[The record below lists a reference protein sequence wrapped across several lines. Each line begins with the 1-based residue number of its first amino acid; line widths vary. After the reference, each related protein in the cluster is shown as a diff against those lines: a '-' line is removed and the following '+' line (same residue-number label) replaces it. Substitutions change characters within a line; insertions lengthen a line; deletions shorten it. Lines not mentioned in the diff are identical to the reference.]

1 MWQIFMK
8 TLDLLNIGET
18 AKIKAVHGENTSLRR
33 RLLDMGLTKDTL
45 VTLTRKAPL
54 GDPIELNLR
63 DYSLTIRRDDAKL
76 VEVV

>member
-8 TLDLLNIGET
+8 TLDLLKLGET

-33 RLLDMGLTKDTL
+33 RLLDMGLTKDTM

-63 DYSLTIRRDDAKL
+63 DYSLTIRKDDAKL

>member
-8 TLDLLNIGET
+8 TLEPLNIGET
-18 AKIKAVHGENTSLRR
+18 AKIKTVDRENTTLRR

-63 DYSLTIRRDDAKL
+63 DYSLTIRKDDAKL